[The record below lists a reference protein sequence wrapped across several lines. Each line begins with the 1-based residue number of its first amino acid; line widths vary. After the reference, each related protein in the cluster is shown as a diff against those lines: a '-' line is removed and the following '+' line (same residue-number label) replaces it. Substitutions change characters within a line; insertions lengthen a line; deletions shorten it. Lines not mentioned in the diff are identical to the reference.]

1 MQSSSWAKKLLRLL
15 SLVGVAI
22 VMLMDAGN
30 INLAQATNI
39 PEQISFKNIV
49 ENKDIPLGEAASLFQ
64 DSEGFVWLGGG
75 TTLVRY
81 DGYEFKQVDIN
92 VSEDPGD
99 TSPVYYVETIFEDSR
114 HRLWIGSRSGLLL
127 YEPRK
132 ETLIRIEDDKSQTLK
147 LSESTVTKII
157 ELPTGELVAGSLT
170 GIHLINPVTLKYT
183 SITPDPTRSH
193 WLKSSL
199 IESML
204 VDSNNDIWLGTEAG
218 LEKLDWQTKTFTF
231 FNINLENPESLQH
244 AHVTDM
250 ISDQDGKF
258 WLATRHGLVHFDPK
272 TKQQQRYLH
281 DHTDRFSLGS
291 NAVWTLL
298 MDSHGI
304 LWVGTDSG
312 GVSIYDSEKDRFINH
327 RYEAGHIGSLS
338 SNVVRSL
345 LEDRNGDIWVGTYP
359 TGINL
364 FDRSSSPFTSYESN
378 VSNPKS
384 LSHTAMQA
392 VAEDGNGNLWLGTDG
407 GGLNFFDR
415 EKNEFTHFKTN
426 PNDIT
431 TISANAVLTSHID
444 SEGLVW
450 VGTWA
455 GGISSYNPA
464 SKKFT
469 RYPFDHERKTR
480 SRVSSSL
487 KLNAGSVWSVKEDR
501 ERNLWISTHT
511 GGISKYNRHT
521 KIFTH
526 YEHMNDDP
534 QSLSSNLVWTSHED
548 TMGNLWVGTAG
559 GLSLLNHEAGTF
571 TSFIPDPA
579 NPSSISNSSVFSIL
593 EDGKKRLWFGTG
605 AGLNLFNPE
614 TGKFTVFNKKNGFL
628 NDAIKSIVEDTYG
641 VLWVNTDNG
650 FSSFDPES
658 KKIKNYNRLSGRLVG
673 DFKTNSGIRSRNGEI
688 VFGGTNGLRIINP
701 LELSEN
707 KTVATVVFTDFKIF
721 TDSVTVGGAEGN
733 LQYVINHSET
743 LTLDYNQS
751 MFTFNFAVL
760 NYRDSEKNKYA
771 YKLDGFDKNW
781 VDGGTQRT
789 AKYTNLNSGTYV
801 FTVKGSNNDGVWN
814 ETGKSI
820 RIIQLPPPW
829 KTWWAYLIYSLLLIL
844 IIVQFVHSQR
854 KKRLTV
860 EEQNRELETKV
871 QERTAELRE
880 KTHDIQTMLSN
891 IQQGLFTIEP
901 GGNIHPEYSHYLE
914 EIFET
919 NDIANKNALTLLF
932 GRANIGSDT
941 FALMKAA
948 VNTTIG
954 EDKLNFELN
963 SHLLISEYVANF
975 SGNYKHLTLDWN
987 SVVVG
992 NIVTKLMVSVR
1003 DVTLL
1008 KKMETE
1014 ARAKKRELDII
1025 SQLLNVPSKKYL
1037 GFAESAKRFIAENRK
1052 QLENNK
1058 QYSDA
1063 IIALL
1068 FRNLHTIK
1076 GNCRTFGF
1084 DYFSDVVHEVESVYS
1099 ALKAQPNTPLDR
1111 DKLLNDLVRVEGVL
1125 HEYED
1130 IYYNLLGRS
1139 ENSAEQRDQNG
1150 FWADKN
1156 AIAIIQQSIDTAHQQ
1171 YPVLHKTQPLLPIQ
1185 SLLNRSLSTSLSDVL
1200 TSMIASLPSIALEL
1214 NKALPR
1220 VTIDDHQ
1227 VSIKCS
1233 AIELITNIF
1242 GHILRNS
1249 IDHGI
1254 ETAEVRVQAGKPAS
1268 GTIEIRAIAH
1278 QDYLRIH
1285 VKDDG
1290 QGINIDKLFQKG
1302 IEIGQW
1308 KAGDKPSYNDIA
1320 NLIFISGVSTKEHI
1334 TSISGRGVGMDAV
1347 KEFLLANNGSI
1358 FLQLLNTDTNAPAI
1372 AQPIGKGVRT
1382 AFELVIEL
1390 PKDMFTI
1397 VV

>member
-1 MQSSSWAKKLLRLL
+1 MQSSSWAKTLVRLL
-15 SLVGVAI
+15 SALGIA
-22 VMLMDAGN
+22 MLMYAGT
-30 INLAQATNI
+30 ISHAHATNI
-39 PEQISFKNIV
+39 PAQISFKNIV

-64 DSEGFVWLGGG
+64 DSEGFVWFGGG

-92 VSEDPGD
+92 LSVDPND
-99 TSPVYYVETIFEDSR
+99 TSPVYYVETLFEDSR
-114 HRLWIGSRSGLLL
+114 QRLWVGSRSGLLL
-127 YEPRK
+127 YDPRTEK
-132 ETLIRIEDDKSQTLK
+132 LIRIEDDKSQTLK
-147 LSESTVTKII
+147 LSETTVTKII
-157 ELPTGELVAGSLT
+157 ELPTGELVAGSLI
-170 GIHLINPVTLKYT
+170 GIHLIDPLTHKYT
-183 SITPDPTRSH
+183 TLTPDSTLSH
-193 WLKSSL
+193 WLKSNL

-218 LEKLDWQTKTFTF
+218 LEKLDWQTKTVTF
-231 FNINLENPESLQH
+231 YNINLENPESPQY

-250 ISDQDGKF
+250 VTDHDGKF

-272 TKQQQRYLH
+272 TNQQQRYLH
-281 DHTDRFSLGS
+281 DHTNRYSLGS

-298 MDSHGI
+298 LDSNGI

-338 SNVVRSL
+338 SNVVRSF

-359 TGINL
+359 TGINF

-392 VAEDGNGNLWLGTDG
+392 VAEDGDGNLWLGTDG
-407 GGLNFFDR
+407 GGLNFFNR

-444 SEGLVW
+444 AEGLVW

-455 GGISSYNPA
+455 GGLSSYNPNT
-464 SKKFT
+464 KKFT
-469 RYPFDHERKTR
+469 RYPFDHERKIT

-487 KLNAGSVWSVKEDR
+487 KLNAGSVWSVKADR

-511 GGISKYNRHT
+511 GGISKYNRNT

-526 YEHMNDDP
+526 YEHMDNDP
-534 QSLSSNLVWTSHED
+534 QSLSSNLVWTSYED
-548 TMGNLWVGTAG
+548 TLGNLWVGTAG
-559 GLSLLNHEAGTF
+559 GLSLLNREADTF
-571 TSFIPDPA
+571 TTFIPDPA

-593 EDGKKRLWFGTG
+593 EDSKKRLWFGTG
-605 AGLNLFNPE
+605 AGLNLFDPK
-614 TGKFTVFNKKNGFL
+614 TKKFTVFNKKNGFL
-628 NDAIKSIVEDTYG
+628 NDAIKSIVEDTDG

-673 DFKTNSGIRSRNGEI
+673 DFKTNSGIRSRSGEI
-688 VFGGTNGLRIINP
+688 IFGGTNGLRIINP
-701 LELSEN
+701 QELSEN
-707 KTVATVVFTDFKIF
+707 KTVPPVALTDFKIL
-721 TDSVTVGGAEGN
+721 TDSVTVGGADGN
-733 LQYVINHSET
+733 LQNVINHSET
-743 LTLDYNQS
+743 VTLDYTQS

-760 NYRDSEKNKYA
+760 NYRDAEKNKYA
-771 YKLDGFDKNW
+771 YRLEGFDKNW
-781 VDGGTQRT
+781 IDGGTQRT
-789 AKYTNLNSGTYV
+789 AKYTNLNPGTYV
-801 FTVKGSNNDGVWN
+801 FNVKGSNNDGVWN

-820 RIIQLPPPW
+820 TIIQLPPPW
-829 KTWWAYLIYSLLLIL
+829 KAWWAYLIYSVLLIL
-844 IIVQFVHSQR
+844 IIVLFVHSQR

-860 EEQNRELETKV
+860 EEQNRELESKV

-901 GGNIHPEYSHYLE
+901 GGKIHPEHSQYLE

-932 GRANIGSDT
+932 DRANIGSDT
-941 FALMKAA
+941 FALMKTA
-948 VNTTIG
+948 VNTIIG
-954 EDKLNFELN
+954 EDKTNFELN
-963 SHLLISEYVANF
+963 SHLLIREYVANF
-975 SGNYKHLTLDWN
+975 SGKSKYLTLDWN

-1008 KKMETE
+1008 KKMEND
-1014 ARAKKRELDII
+1014 ARDKKRELDIV
-1025 SQLLNVPSKKYL
+1025 SQLLNIPANKYL
-1037 GFAESAKRFIAENRK
+1037 TFAESAKRFIAENRS
-1052 QLENNK
+1052 QLESK
-1058 QYSDA
+1058 SQRSDA
-1063 IIALL
+1063 IIDLL

-1084 DYFSDVVHEVESVYS
+1084 DYFSDIVHEVESVYS
-1099 ALKAQPNTPLDR
+1099 ALKNQRDSHWDC
-1111 DKLLNDLVRVEGVL
+1111 DKLLSDLERVERVL
-1125 HEYED
+1125 QEYED
-1130 IYYNLLGRS
+1130 IYYNLLGRGD
-1139 ENSAEQRDQNG
+1139 NNAEQRDQNG
-1150 FWADKN
+1150 FWADNK
-1156 AIAIIQQSIDTAHQQ
+1156 AIEIIQQSIDVAYQQ
-1171 YPVLHKTQPLLPIQ
+1171 YPALYKTQPLLPIQ
-1185 SLLNRSLSTSLSDVL
+1185 SLLKRSLSTSLRDLL
-1200 TSMIASLPSIALEL
+1200 TSVINSLPSLALEL
-1214 NKALPR
+1214 NKETPK
-1220 VTIDDHQ
+1220 VIIDANQ
-1227 VSIKCS
+1227 VSIKFS
-1233 AIELITNIF
+1233 AAELVTNIF
-1242 GHILRNS
+1242 GHLLRNS

-1254 ETAEVRVQAGKPAS
+1254 EAAEVRLQAGKPRS
-1268 GTIEIRAIAH
+1268 GTIEIHAIPQ
-1278 QDYLRIH
+1278 QDCLRIY

-1302 IEIGQW
+1302 VEIGKW
-1308 KAGDKPSYNDIA
+1308 TAEDKPGYNDVA
-1320 NLIFISGVSTKEHI
+1320 NLIFVSGVSSKEHI
-1334 TSISGRGVGMDAV
+1334 TSTSGRGVGLNAV
-1347 KEFLLANNGSI
+1347 KEFLLAQSGNI
-1358 FLQLLNTDTNAPAI
+1358 FIKFLSADFNDQS
-1372 AQPIGKGVRT
+1372 IGKSINQEVMVP
-1382 AFELVIEL
+1382 FEFVIEL

-1397 VV
+1397 IV